1 MKDSEGFGRR
11 GERGGEAMAIG
22 DLLRTVAAPAMRRMG
37 FGRSELVARW
47 PEIVGP
53 ALAQH
58 TTPMTLRYPP
68 GSRARGVLDI
78 ATDRAQAAAVRAE
91 IPELIARINERF
103 GYPAVAHVKIC
114 VRR

>member
-1 MKDSEGFGRR
+1 
-11 GERGGEAMAIG
+11 MAIG
-22 DLLRTVAAPAMRRMG
+22 DLLRTVAAPVMRHMG

-58 TTPMTLRYPP
+58 TTPMTLRHPP
-68 GSRARGVLDI
+68 GSRARGVLDV
-78 ATDRAQAAAVRAE
+78 ATDRAQATALRKE
-91 IPELIARINERF
+91 IPELIARINELF
-103 GYPAVAHVKIC
+103 GYPAVEHIKIC